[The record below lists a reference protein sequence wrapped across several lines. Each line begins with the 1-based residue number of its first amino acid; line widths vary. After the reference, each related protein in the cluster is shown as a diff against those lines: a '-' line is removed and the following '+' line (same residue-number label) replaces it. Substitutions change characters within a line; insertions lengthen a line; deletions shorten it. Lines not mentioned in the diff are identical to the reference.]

1 MSAYKY
7 KRYKKKNNYS
17 KELVGYVYI
26 IKLLIPN
33 NICYKVG
40 FTSRNYLDRVK
51 EYSYPYELIGVFEG
65 SAYECYRLE
74 QKIHKDNKYYKH
86 YLTDSKYRFSGYTEI
101 YSCIVGVSL
110 LTSKLKRIV

>member
-1 MSAYKY
+1 M
-7 KRYKKKNNYS
+7 KRYRYRRRNNNYS

-40 FTSRNYLDRVK
+40 FTSRPYLERVS
-51 EYSYPYELIGVFEG
+51 EYKMSYEIIAVFKG

-74 QKIHKDNKYYKH
+74 QKIHKNYKASRH
-86 YLTDSKYRFSGYTEI
+86 HLTDTKYRFSGYTEI
-101 YSCIVGVSL
+101 YSCIVGISL
-110 LTSKLKRIV
+110 CTQKLERIV